1 MQAFEYV
8 SPASKEQ
15 VATLLGENAAI
26 LAGGTD
32 LLSLMKDYVVTPNRL
47 VNIKQIESLRGIS
60 YQPGNGLRIGAL
72 NTIAELADANHQLLA
87 YPGLVEAANEA
98 ASPQIR
104 NVATIGGNMCQR
116 PRCWYFRNGLGL
128 FPKAPNGKSMVL
140 EGDNRYAA
148 ILGND
153 GPAYFVSPSTI
164 APVLIAYGAKIR
176 LFSAK
181 AAGSGVREL
190 PLEKFFVIPKSD
202 SELEHDLRPGEMVIE
217 LVVPPPSQNL
227 RAGVYEVR
235 QKAAFDWPL
244 AMASVALEMDGDRVK
259 NARVVLGQVA
269 PVPWISP
276 EAAQALVGKNITP
289 DTAMAAANAALAGAK
304 PLSHNK
310 YKITLAK
317 VAVKRAIL
325 KCTEAGGGIGGA
337 A

>member
-1 MQAFEYV
+1 MRAFEYV

-15 VATLLGENAAI
+15 VAALLGEDAAI

-32 LLSLMKDYVVTPNRL
+32 LLALMKDDIVTPSRL
-47 VNIKQIESLRGIS
+47 VNIKDIGILRGIS
-60 YQPGNGLRIGAL
+60 YSQATGLRIGAL
-72 NTIAELADANHQLLA
+72 ATIAELAEAKSELAA
-87 YPGLVEAANEA
+87 YPALIESANEA

-104 NVATIGGNMCQR
+104 NLATVGGNMCQR
-116 PRCWYFRNGLGL
+116 PRCWYFRNGMGL
-128 FPKAPNGKSMVL
+128 LPTTAEGKSMVV

-176 LFSAK
+176 LYSAK

-190 PLEKFFVIPKSD
+190 PLEKFFVIPKSANQR
-202 SELEHDLRPGEMVIE
+202 EHDLQPGEIVMEI
-217 LVVPPPSQNL
+217 VVPPPAQNL
-227 RAGVYEVR
+227 KVATYEVR

-244 AMASVALEMDGDRVK
+244 ATATVALEMNGNSVSQ
-259 NARVVLGQVA
+259 ARVVLGHVA
-269 PVPWISP
+269 PVPWMSP
-276 EAAQALVGKNITP
+276 EAANALAGKMIS
-289 DTAMAAANAALAGAK
+289 DETAGAAADAALAAAK
-304 PLSHNK
+304 PLRQNK

-325 KCTEAGGGIGGA
+325 STQKAAGGA